1 VPPGASLALR
11 LPRRGFGFIL
21 PWGSVDRTS
30 VLGWP
35 AGVVSLPEQV
45 LRLFVSSPGDVPN
58 ERRCV
63 DLVVERL
70 NTEFEGRVRI
80 EAIRWET
87 SYYAAHETF
96 QKQIPEA
103 ADCDVVVAV
112 FRARLGT
119 PLPAG
124 FRRLPSGDP
133 YPSGTAYEVL
143 SAIEV
148 RKAGKGLPNVFV
160 FRYPNAPSVA
170 LDAPDRAE
178 IEAQWE
184 RLKGFFDTWFRN
196 KGGEFIAAF
205 QSYSS
210 TDDFA
215 NKIED
220 CLRQWLARRG
230 FLPQG
235 PVWDRTLRGSPFPG
249 LSAFEADRGSVF
261 FGRDLAIAQAIERL
275 REAGATGKMREKF
288 I

>member
-1 VPPGASLALR
+1 LR

-45 LRLFVSSPGDVPN
+45 LRLFVSSPGDVPD
-58 ERRCV
+58 ERRRV

-133 YPSGTAYEVL
+133 FPSGTAYEVL

-148 RKAGKGLPNVFV
+148 RKAGKGLP
-160 FRYPNAPSVA
+160 
-170 LDAPDRAE
+170 D
-178 IEAQWE
+178 EARKW
-184 RLKGFFDTWFRN
+184 
-196 KGGEFIAAF
+196 A
-205 QSYSS
+205 
-210 TDDFA
+210 
-215 NKIED
+215 
-220 CLRQWLARRG
+220 LARMAPRKY
-230 FLPQG
+230 
-235 PVWDRTLRGSPFPG
+235 
-249 LSAFEADRGSVF
+249 
-261 FGRDLAIAQAIERL
+261 
-275 REAGATGKMREKF
+275 GKR
-288 I
+288 